1 MRLINCK
8 THNIAFGFLARLKSS
23 AGLPQTL
30 TEPNLICDK
39 IKGWILTE
47 KIVLSKNTKEQLMSG
62 LIAAG

>member
-1 MRLINCK
+1 MRLISLK
-8 THNIAFGFLARLKSS
+8 THHQTFSFLARLKSS

-47 KIVLSKNTKEQLMSG
+47 KIVLSKNTKVQLMSG